1 MRGRI
6 LLAVGS
12 IVVCLLGAEVLL
24 AVVAPQVHRLPD
36 IWMHDARL
44 GWTHRPG
51 TMGRMVTPEFDVAYS
66 IDAAGRR
73 RHESQAGP
81 DAVRLQLYG
90 DSFAEGWGV
99 DVADGLAAR
108 LETHLVSSRGVGVTN
123 YGTAGYGTDQEM
135 LLFADAGA
143 PQSPDVVLL
152 LFYANDVWNNVSRRG
167 IGARRGAKPFF
178 RPGQDGALH
187 LMGTPIPEPEPPSPS
202 LARTLE
208 ERFHLWALGRKAWTR
223 KVPVPPPQM
232 MQFYGGLYGTDSAR
246 YRPVWDL
253 TEKLLA
259 EFALLC
265 RQAGATFVLIYAPAI
280 VQIEADDW
288 RTKRELHDLT
298 GDYDLSHPNRHLGD
312 IVGRHG
318 ISFIDLTP
326 AFQTAARE
334 QILYF
339 RDSHWNEAGHR
350 LAANVI
356 AAALVDEGIAGLLE
370 SDD

>member
-6 LLAVGS
+6 LLTVGS
-12 IVVCLLGAEVLL
+12 IVVCLLAAEVLL
-24 AVVAPQVHRLPD
+24 GVVAPQVHRLPD
-36 IWMHDARL
+36 VWMHDARL

-51 TMGRMVTPEFDVAYS
+51 AVGRLVTPEFDVAYR

-81 DAVRLQLYG
+81 EAVRVQLYG

-108 LETHLVSSRGVGVTN
+108 LEANLTSPRGVGVTN

-152 LFYANDVWNNVSRRG
+152 LFYANDLWNNFSRRG
-167 IGARRGAKPFF
+167 IGVRRGAKPFF
-178 RPGQDGALH
+178 RPGPDGALK
-187 LMGTPIPEPEPPSPS
+187 LMGTPIPEPEPRAPS
-202 LARTLE
+202 LSGRLE
-208 ERFHLWALGRKAWTR
+208 ERSHLWVLGRKAWAR
-223 KVPVPPPQM
+223 KSPIPPSQM
-232 MQFYGGLYGTDSAR
+232 RQFYGGLYGRDPDR

-253 TEKLLA
+253 TERLLA
-259 EFALLC
+259 EYASLC
-265 RQAGATFVLIYAPAI
+265 RQAGAAFVLIYAPAI

-288 RTKRELHDLT
+288 RTKRDLHDLT
-298 GDYDLSHPNRHLGD
+298 GDYDLSHPNRQLRAIAD
-312 IVGRHG
+312 RHR
-318 ISFIDLTP
+318 ITLIDLTP
-326 AFQTAARE
+326 TFEAAARDR
-334 QILYF
+334 ILFF

-350 LAANVI
+350 LAGDAV
-356 AAALVDEGIAGLLE
+356 AAALVGQGIAGLSE
-370 SDD
+370 RDG